1 MDIKLDLNLIF
12 PVVFGQT
19 TFDKLVKY
27 CGSVEDVEQNFQ
39 IEFSCGDGKYFSDF
53 WKWTEGDEGLHAVGS
68 DEDLEKY
75 DGKVCLIAPPRL
87 NIIKMSMVLEPMKAH
102 TIYRFVVKYYP
113 KKEEEVYYIN
123 SRERSRRFVG

>member
-19 TFDKLVKY
+19 SFDKLVKY
-27 CGSVEDVEQNFQ
+27 CGSVEDVEQNFE

-53 WKWTEGDEGLHAVGS
+53 WKWTEGGKGLYAAEPDE
-68 DEDLEKY
+68 ELEKY
-75 DGKVCLIAPPRL
+75 DGRVCTDTPPRL
-87 NIIKMSMVLEPMKAH
+87 NSIKMSQVVEQLKAH
-102 TIYRFVVKYYP
+102 TIYRFTVKYYP
-113 KKEEEVYYIN
+113 KNEEEVFYIN

>member
-19 TFDKLVKY
+19 AFDKLVKY

-39 IEFSCGDGKYFSDF
+39 IEFSCGDGKYFSDL
-53 WKWTEGDEGLHAVGS
+53 WKWTDGGEGLHAVGS
-68 DEDLEKY
+68 DEELEKY
-75 DGKVCLIAPPRL
+75 DGKVCLIVPPRL
-87 NIIKMSMVLEPMKAH
+87 NVIKMSQVVEQLKAH

-113 KKEEEVYYIN
+113 KNEEEVYYIN
-123 SRERSRRFVG
+123 SRERNRRWVG

>member
-19 TFDKLVKY
+19 AFEKIVKY

-53 WKWTEGDEGLHAVGS
+53 WKWTEGGQGLYAAAS
-68 DEDLEKY
+68 DEELEKY
-75 DGKVCLIAPPRL
+75 DGQVCLLGPPRL
-87 NIIKMSMVLEPMKAH
+87 NSIKMSMVSEVMKVH
-102 TIYRFVVKYYP
+102 TLYRFVVKYYP
-113 KKEEEVYYIN
+113 KNEEEVYYIN